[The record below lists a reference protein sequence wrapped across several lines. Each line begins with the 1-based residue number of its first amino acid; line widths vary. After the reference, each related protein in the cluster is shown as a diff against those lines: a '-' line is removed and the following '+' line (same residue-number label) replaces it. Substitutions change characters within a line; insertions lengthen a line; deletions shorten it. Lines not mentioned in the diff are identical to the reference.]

1 MNTKAIN
8 VVFLLLTVF
17 SCNQK
22 VSYENIIAFSCI
34 KCSGC
39 VTNNLNYIRD
49 RGIYKRFRI
58 IIDTSCYESEMEI
71 LKFINFEQMP
81 SHEIEKKFGRF
92 GNFILIDS
100 LGKKIEFM
108 TDMNLRDY
116 IK

>member
-1 MNTKAIN
+1 
-8 VVFLLLTVF
+8 
-17 SCNQK
+17 
-22 VSYENIIAFSCI
+22 
-34 KCSGC
+34 
-39 VTNNLNYIRD
+39 
-49 RGIYKRFRI
+49 
-58 IIDTSCYESEMEI
+58 MEI